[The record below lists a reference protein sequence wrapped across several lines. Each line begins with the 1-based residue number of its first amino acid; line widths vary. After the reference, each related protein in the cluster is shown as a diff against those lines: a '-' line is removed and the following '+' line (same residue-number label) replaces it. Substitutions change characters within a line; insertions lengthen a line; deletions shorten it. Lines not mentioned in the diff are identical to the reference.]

1 MQLFKNTNFDFL
13 RWKWP
18 FIGASLVLSLAGL
31 ASIAF
36 RGGLKYGIDFKGGA
50 LMTVKFAYPPPVDK
64 IRTALSRKVKG
75 DISVQNFTDIS
86 STNEVAIGTELQEE
100 RLLNV
105 NRQAMADVLTST
117 FGQPGSGKLD
127 FNNASQQQL
136 VDRLRDPL
144 ARAQV
149 ALSDQQLQKLVA
161 DMLSFRNTPPRSGL
175 ITSFTQL
182 SAVPGVN
189 TAIMNTLQQECY
201 LAPFNIRNVEMV
213 GPKVG
218 AELRTK
224 AVLATLYALAGM
236 LVYIAFRFEWIYGL
250 GAVIACFH
258 DTIITVGLFSIFNRE
273 IDMTVIAALLT
284 LVGYSMN
291 DTIVIFDRIRENL
304 KFMRRPLPASPSR
317 FAGERRDRTA
327 SPLSFPRS
335 ARRRARGGGRRGG
348 SPACARWPPAGPR
361 SRRRRT
367 PRPCRSSC
375 RSGGRGG
382 RPDVPRNGSGR
393 PGSHGAG

>member
-127 FNNASQQQL
+127 FNNAS
-136 VDRLRDPL
+136 
-144 ARAQV
+144 
-149 ALSDQQLQKLVA
+149 
-161 DMLSFRNTPPRSGL
+161 
-175 ITSFTQL
+175 
-182 SAVPGVN
+182 
-189 TAIMNTLQQECY
+189 
-201 LAPFNIRNVEMV
+201 
-213 GPKVG
+213 
-218 AELRTK
+218 
-224 AVLATLYALAGM
+224 
-236 LVYIAFRFEWIYGL
+236 
-250 GAVIACFH
+250 
-258 DTIITVGLFSIFNRE
+258 
-273 IDMTVIAALLT
+273 
-284 LVGYSMN
+284 
-291 DTIVIFDRIRENL
+291 
-304 KFMRRPLPASPSR
+304 
-317 FAGERRDRTA
+317 
-327 SPLSFPRS
+327 
-335 ARRRARGGGRRGG
+335 
-348 SPACARWPPAGPR
+348 
-361 SRRRRT
+361 
-367 PRPCRSSC
+367 
-375 RSGGRGG
+375 
-382 RPDVPRNGSGR
+382 
-393 PGSHGAG
+393 